1 MKNKTFFPLWAI
13 TICLFSCAVYSYE
26 TNLPKHHKK
35 WLDEEVVYIIAPL
48 EREVFLK
55 LTSDRERDLFI
66 EAFWKHRD
74 PTPGTPEN
82 EVRTEHY
89 RRLNYVN
96 HFFGRET
103 PKPGWKTDRG
113 RVYIILGEPNDI
125 QRFEGKSAIYPAEI
139 WFYQGKTDLGLP
151 AGFNLMFFQKGG
163 SGEFKLYSPAR
174 DGPQALMP
182 AYYGDPIDYLSAYQQ
197 LYEIEPALAYVSLSL
212 IPGEESAAIGRPSL
226 ASDLLI
232 QSVETAAQRQIEERY
247 AQKFLQYKD
256 IVEVEYTANYIDN
269 DSLVKIIKEP
279 SGLYFVHLA
288 LEPER
293 LSVGQYERKF
303 YTTLKMNG
311 VVSTLEGKMVYQF
324 ERTISLNFEE
334 DKMAGISRQPLNI
347 HDMFPLIP
355 GTYRL
360 SILVKNEVSKEFTSL
375 EQTLLIPEEETPLQ
389 MSPLILGYKVVKVQQ
404 EPKSLKP
411 FRLGSCQIYAQPNRV
426 FSKKDILS
434 LGLQVNGLSPEMR
447 EKAEVRY
454 VFLREDTEFRTLS
467 RQISEYSGLP
477 ILLEDFSLADFTPA
491 HYRVRVSLLID
502 GGEVLSGKDE
512 FDVTHL
518 EALSR
523 PWVYSRILPD
533 FSDPLYDYLVGTQ
546 LFNIGRVDEAIV
558 RLESAHQRRPG
569 AAEFAASL
577 AQAYMTRGDFQ
588 KIKPLLLPFLNQE
601 QTPKYEL
608 FFLMGKAYQNSGEFD
623 KAIATFD
630 RAISHYGTNTM
641 LLNTVGECYFQK
653 GDARAA
659 LAVWEKSLEINP
671 DQPQIRKNVETLKEK
686 K

>member
-1 MKNKTFFPLWAI
+1 MKNKTFFLLLAI

-26 TNLPKHHKK
+26 TNLPEHHKK